1 MLSWSGNFSDGD
13 KLFKFFN
20 CSVII
25 IRLPSVSKAT
35 FRHKIRARIDSSG
48 RKFVN
53 VINSCKFQ

>member
-1 MLSWSGNFSDGD
+1 MLSWPGNFSDGE

-20 CSVII
+20 CSVIVC
-25 IRLPSVSKAT
+25 LPSVSKAI
-35 FRHKIRARIDSSG
+35 FRHKIRARIHSSG